1 VVQSSRVRSGV
12 TRRNVEIDD
21 DQLGFVV
28 SGELS
33 PQKARVLLMLGLTK
47 TSEVKGLQHYFNE
60 Y

>member
-1 VVQSSRVRSGV
+1 
-12 TRRNVEIDD
+12 
-21 DQLGFVV
+21 LGFVV
-28 SGELS
+28 SGGLS

>member
-1 VVQSSRVRSGV
+1 LQRVGENGDAGPV
-12 TRRNVEIDD
+12 HLF
-21 DQLGFVV
+21 QKLV

-47 TSEVKGLQHYFNE
+47 TSEIKGLQHYFND